1 MKRVILLLFGNSS
14 PHGPA
19 RSDSLQYK
27 AQMKITTL
35 FLLTFSFAL
44 RAADAPP
51 PAAPALPDKVRL
63 EFAEAR
69 AARTAAQ
76 GAYDALPA
84 QIKKA
89 FEDSLQA
96 LQGAIQAEN
105 NAAAAATTACGSDF
119 QPFLDA
125 KGILSCQPK
134 PILSTP
140 PAK

>member
-1 MKRVILLLFGNSS
+1 MMGT
-14 PHGPA
+14 
-19 RSDSLQYK
+19 
-27 AQMKITTL
+27 MKITTL
-35 FLLTFSFAL
+35 FLLTFSFAM
-44 RAADAPP
+44 AADAPVS
-51 PAAPALPDKVRL
+51 AAPVLSDKVRL

-76 GAYDALPA
+76 AAYDALPA

-105 NAAAAATTACGSDF
+105 NAAAAAATACGPDF

-125 KGILSCQPK
+125 KGILGCQAK
-134 PILSTP
+134 VILSTP
-140 PAK
+140 LAK

>member
-1 MKRVILLLFGNSS
+1 MK
-14 PHGPA
+14 
-19 RSDSLQYK
+19 
-27 AQMKITTL
+27 TTLL
-35 FLLTFSFAL
+35 FLLTFPLF
-44 RAADAPP
+44 AADP
-51 PAAPALPDKVRL
+51 PAPAPALPDKIRL

-69 AARTAAQ
+69 AARVAAQ
-76 GAYDALPA
+76 AVYDALPA

-89 FEDSLQA
+89 FEDTLQA

-105 NAAAAATTACGSDF
+105 NAAAAAAAACGSDF

-125 KGILSCQPK
+125 KGILGCQAK

>member
-1 MKRVILLLFGNSS
+1 MNLTLF
-14 PHGPA
+14 
-19 RSDSLQYK
+19 
-27 AQMKITTL
+27 
-35 FLLTFSFAL
+35 FLLTFPL
-44 RAADAPP
+44 LAADPPP
-51 PAAPALPDKVRL
+51 PAVPALSDKVRL

-76 GAYDALPA
+76 TAYDALPA

-105 NAAAAATTACGSDF
+105 NAAAAAATACGADF

-125 KGILSCQPK
+125 KGILGCQAK

>member
-1 MKRVILLLFGNSS
+1 MK
-14 PHGPA
+14 
-19 RSDSLQYK
+19 
-27 AQMKITTL
+27 TTLL
-35 FLLTFSFAL
+35 FLLTFPLF
-44 RAADAPP
+44 AADP
-51 PAAPALPDKVRL
+51 PAPAIPAMPDKVRL

-69 AARTAAQ
+69 SVRAAAQ
-76 GAYDALPA
+76 AAYDALPA

-105 NAAAAATTACGSDF
+105 NAAAAAATACGPDF

-125 KGILSCQPK
+125 KGILGCQAK

-140 PAK
+140 SAK